1 VLRELDM
8 AKKAEEKT
16 EEKKEVKKEV
26 KKAPKAKQVTRVW
39 NGTGWETVEEGDP
52 RYKPGKQ
59 IL

>member
-1 VLRELDM
+1 M

-39 NGTGWETVEEGDP
+39 NGVQWVIVEEGDP

-59 IL
+59 QQG